1 MARSLHFTI
10 HPIMNT
16 MFDVIV
22 LGLGANGSSA
32 LYHLSKTGY
41 KVGGIDRFTP
51 PHTHGSSHGESRIIR
66 QAYHE
71 HPMYVPLV
79 KEAYKLWYE
88 LENEWNKKLFLQT
101 GGIMLGNKNASVV
114 KGAKLS
120 AETHGIAYEYLEGE
134 AINQRYPAFK
144 TTKETVGVVE
154 KEAGILFPEEC
165 IKANLQLSA
174 NNGAVLL
181 FDEKVISI
189 QPHHNGVEIITDK
202 AKHQTR
208 KLIVSAGAWLA
219 QLLPDLHLPLT
230 VERQVLYWYKNKEAS
245 LQPYLLPNALP
256 IYIWEYGQNQIFYG
270 FPDLGSGIK
279 VAPHHA
285 GRTIAPDLLSQE
297 VSDEEIKRM
306 SCIVDEFINIQ
317 PQFSH
322 SSVCMYTNTPDE
334 HFIIDAHPQYHNII
348 IGSPC
353 SGHGFK
359 FSSLT
364 GKILCDM
371 ALEKEVPFDLK
382 PFAITRFG

>member
-1 MARSLHFTI
+1 
-10 HPIMNT
+10 
-16 MFDVIV
+16 MFDIIV

-79 KEAYKLWYE
+79 KEAYGLWYE
-88 LENEWNKKLFLQT
+88 LENSWKKPLFLQT
-101 GGIMLGNKNASVV
+101 GGIMLGDENAGVV
-114 KGAKLS
+114 KGAKRS
-120 AETHGIAYEYLEGE
+120 AEIHGIAYEYLESDV
-134 AINQRYPAFK
+134 IRQRFPALK
-144 TTKETVGVVE
+144 TTKETVGILE

-165 IKANLQLSA
+165 IKANLQLSS
-174 NNGAVLL
+174 NNGAVLMY
-181 FDEKVISI
+181 DEEVISI
-189 QPHHNGVEIITDK
+189 KPSNDSVEIVTNK
-202 AKHQTR
+202 NSYQTR
-208 KLIVSAGAWLA
+208 KLIVSAGAWLN
-219 QLLPDLHLPLT
+219 QLLPDLGLPLT
-230 VERQVLYWYKNKEAS
+230 IERQVLYWFTNTDIS

-256 IYIWEYGQNQIFYG
+256 IYIWEYEPNKLFYG
-270 FPDLGSGIK
+270 FPDLGKGIK

-285 GRTIAPDLLSQE
+285 GKTINPDLLSQE
-297 VSDEEIKRM
+297 VSDEEVKNM
-306 SCIVDEFINIQ
+306 SRIADKFINLK

-322 SSVCMYTNTPDE
+322 STVCMYTNTPDE
-334 HFIIDAHPQYHNII
+334 HFIIDFHPQHNNII

-364 GKILCDM
+364 GKILADM
-371 ALEKEVPFDLK
+371 AIEKRVPFDLK

>member
-1 MARSLHFTI
+1 
-10 HPIMNT
+10 MNIT
-16 MFDVIV
+16 FEVIV

-32 LYHLSKTGY
+32 LYHLSKTSY
-41 KVGGIDRFTP
+41 KVAGIDRFTP
-51 PHTHGSSHGESRIIR
+51 PHTYGSSHGESRIIR

-88 LENEWNKKLFLQT
+88 LEKESKNKLFLQT
-101 GGIMLGNKNASVV
+101 GGIMLGDENASVV
-114 KGAKLS
+114 KGAKRS
-120 AETHGIAYEYLEGE
+120 AETHGIAYEYLESE
-134 AINQRYPAFK
+134 AIQQRYPAFK
-144 TTKETVGVVE
+144 TSHDTVGVVE

-202 AKHQTR
+202 NKYQTH
-208 KLIVSAGAWLA
+208 KLIVSAGAWLN

-230 VERQVLYWYKNKEAS
+230 VERQVLYWFANTDIL
-245 LQPYLLPNALP
+245 LQPYLQPNALP
-256 IYIWEYGQNQIFYG
+256 IYIWEYEPNKLFYG
-270 FPDLGSGIK
+270 FPDLGNGIK

-285 GRTIAPDLLSQE
+285 GRTINPDLLSQE
-297 VSDEEIKRM
+297 VSDEEVKNMSGIVTEFVNIK
-306 SCIVDEFINIQ
+306 
-317 PQFSH
+317 PKFSH

-334 HFIIDAHPQYHNII
+334 HFIIDFHPQYHNII

-364 GKILCDM
+364 GKILADM

-382 PFAITRFG
+382 PFAITRFR